1 MRFNPT
7 RAKLSLLFLTL
18 FLLVTAFLISPAL
31 PQTRERTVGP
41 TRAEADVK
49 VAEIIKTDVDLV
61 TVDALVLQKNTARVV
76 GGLTQ
81 TDFLVSEDGNKQT
94 ITHFSQDSLP
104 LSVLLLIDRGGCLDP
119 FGDVVRAAAKDA
131 VLRLKP
137 SDEVAVMT
145 YHDRAELR
153 QEFTRDR
160 RRLDS
165 ALDYVPPHDERA
177 NHCLNIAFDEAANY
191 MMNAANPNGRRVII
205 LITGVTRN
213 WDCRNGPSHNAAT
226 HAIFESGSVVCGIIP
241 KTPEQV
247 AENGAMR
254 WATRFGRLGGASYID
269 IQKLAD
275 DTGGELMH
283 DKPEELDR
291 AFVTLINHLRTRY
304 SLSFVS
310 TNKTR
315 DGSVR
320 KLKID
325 LANSAEKSRGGKLV
339 VKSRKSYVAPKS

>member
-1 MRFNPT
+1 MKFVPT
-7 RAKLSLLFLTL
+7 RPKLSLLFLTI
-18 FLLVTAFLISPAL
+18 LLLIAAFLISPAL

-61 TVDALVLQKNTARVV
+61 TVDALVLQKDTARVI

-81 TDFLVSEDGNKQT
+81 ADFRVSEDGNKQT

-119 FGDVVRAAAKDA
+119 FGEEVREAARNA

-137 SDEVAVMT
+137 ADEVAVMT
-145 YHDRAELR
+145 YHDDVDLR

-160 RRLDS
+160 RALDS
-165 ALDYVPPHDERA
+165 ALHWVPPHDERA
-177 NHCLNIAFDEAANY
+177 NHCLNIALDEAAKY
-191 MMNAANPNGRRVII
+191 MMTAANPNGRRVII

-213 WDCRNGPSHNAAT
+213 WDCTNGPSYKAAT
-226 HAIFESGSVVCGIIP
+226 HSVFESGSVISGIIP

-247 AENGAMR
+247 AENAAMR
-254 WATRFGRLGGASYID
+254 WFTRLGRIGGAHYLD

-291 AFVTLINHLRTRY
+291 AFVTLITHLRTRY

-310 TNKTR
+310 TNKAR

-325 LANSAEKSRGGKLV
+325 VADGIEKSRGKLV
-339 VKSRKSYVAPKS
+339 VKARKSYVAPKS